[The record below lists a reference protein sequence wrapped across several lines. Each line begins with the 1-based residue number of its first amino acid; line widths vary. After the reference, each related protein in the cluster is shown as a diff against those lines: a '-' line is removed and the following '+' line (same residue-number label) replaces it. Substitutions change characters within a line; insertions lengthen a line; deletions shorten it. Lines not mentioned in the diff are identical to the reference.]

1 MRVLILCTGN
11 SCRSQMAHGFLQS
24 ISSKIEVHSAGTKPA
39 AQVNPLAVEVMME
52 AGVDISSH
60 TPKDVSNYLHQEWDY
75 VITVCGGANESC
87 PAFTGKVKHRLH
99 IGFED
104 PSEATGTPEFIKG
117 EFRRIRNQIKT
128 GFQKFYYTNIEKLT
142 VLYFGSFNPFH
153 IGHAS
158 VAKFVAQQPW
168 VEKLCFV
175 LSPKNPIKE
184 SNTLQDANLRWADL
198 QRVVKKLNAE
208 WEDAELNAEQQVPE
222 TQEISDLNPAGVT
235 PKAEGSSTV
244 SATNCEEKTAGTTT
258 SGKEISRATTH
269 REEKFSAS
277 DVEFHLEPPLYTY
290 NTLEKLSNDFP
301 DRHFALLMGGDNINI
316 LHKWYRGEELMQKYP
331 ILVYPREGVDTEAIC
346 NERGA
351 IFINA
356 PQVNV
361 SSTQIRTMEQNGG
374 DASHLRY

>member
-1 MRVLILCTGN
+1 MRILILCTGN
-11 SCRSQMAHGFLQS
+11 SCRSKMAHGFLQS
-24 ISSKIEVHSAGTKPA
+24 ISNKIEVYSAGTKPA
-39 AQVNPLAVEVMME
+39 SQVNPLAVEVMME
-52 AGVDISSH
+52 SGIDISQH
-60 TPKDVSNYLHQEWDY
+60 TPKNVSNYLHQEWDY

-99 IGFED
+99 MGFED

-208 WEDAELNAEQQVPE
+208 WENWVQGLIPRRDTA
-222 TQEISDLNPAGVT
+222 D
-235 PKAEGSSTV
+235 GSSPV
-244 SATNCEEKTAGTTT
+244 GATM
-258 SGKEISRATTH
+258 H

-301 DRHFALLMGGDNINI
+301 DKHFALLMGGDNINI
-316 LHKWYRGEELMQKYP
+316 LHKWYRGKELIQKYP

-346 NERGA
+346 NERGT

-361 SSTQIRTMEQNGG
+361 SSTQIRTMEQNGV
-374 DASHLRY
+374 DVSHLRY

>member
-11 SCRSQMAHGFLQS
+11 SCRSQIAHGFLQS
-24 ISSKIEVHSAGTKPA
+24 ISNKIEVHSAGTRPA
-39 AQVNPLAVEVMME
+39 SQVNPLAVEVMME
-52 AGVDISSH
+52 AGIDISAH
-60 TPKDVSNYLHQEWDY
+60 TPKNVSCYLNQEWDY

-117 EFRRIRNQIKT
+117 EFRRIRNEIKT
-128 GFQKFYYTNIEKLT
+128 GFQKFYYTNIEQLT

-168 VEKLCFV
+168 VKDLCFV

-198 QRVVKKLNAE
+198 QRVVRKLNDE
-208 WEDAELNAEQQVPE
+208 WENGVHGLIPWRDTAE
-222 TQEISDLNPAGVT
+222 
-235 PKAEGSSTV
+235 SSSPV
-244 SATNCEEKTAGTTT
+244 GTTT
-258 SGKEISRATTH
+258 Y

-301 DRHFALLMGGDNINI
+301 CRHFALLMGGDNINI
-316 LHKWYRGEELMQKYP
+316 LHRWYRGEELLQKYP

-346 NERGA
+346 KERGA

-361 SSTQIRTMEQNGG
+361 SSTQIRTMEQNGE